1 MVISP
6 LNKERGVVL
15 IHTWFHDFQF
25 LVWAVVKKSVLV
37 ADKYGRGCIL
47 FMVDGR
53 KRETQK
59 DRGQD
64 TVSEDTLLVI
74 SVFLLG
80 SNTNFL
86 EPSTIAPSGRFDTFN
101 SHIFNEEGVSHVS

>member
-1 MVISP
+1 M
-6 LNKERGVVL
+6 

-25 LVWAVVKKSVLV
+25 LVWAVEKEKKRKESVLV
-37 ADKYGRGCIL
+37 AEACSRGCIL

-53 KRETQK
+53 RRETQK

-64 TVSEDTLLVI
+64 TVSEDMLLVT
-74 SVFLLG
+74 SFFLLE

-86 EPSTIAPSGRFDTFN
+86 DPFYNSTTR
-101 SHIFNEEGVSHVS
+101 